1 MNMGQQ
7 NIWQRFIVKRLGFDI
22 WRSINIQLLKEG
34 SLSKT
39 VLKCS
44 SIQLPI
50 HVAIDNVKQ
59 LDYFD
64 TLMLNILRLY
74 SVFIYLYKPTFQLE

>member
-1 MNMGQQ
+1 M
-7 NIWQRFIVKRLGFDI
+7 LEY
-22 WRSINIQLLKEG
+22 S
-34 SLSKT
+34 T
-39 VLKCS
+39 
-44 SIQLPI
+44 I

-74 SVFIYLYKPTFQLE
+74 SMFIYLYKPTFQLE

>member
-44 SIQLPI
+44 SIHI
-50 HVAIDNVKQ
+50 SIDNVEQ